1 MSLEIVRASF
11 FLSVFYLSLFTFRL
25 RRQTFLI
32 AFEEKKFGGMRL
44 TMFMYLCS
52 KKALSCFQ
60 FLKGAKGKRKIK
72 CA

>member
-11 FLSVFYLSLFTFRL
+11 FLSKLFTFSL

-44 TMFMYLCS
+44 AYYVYGPLFWESTLLLS
-52 KKALSCFQ
+52 VPERRLRKAE
-60 FLKGAKGKRKIK
+60 K
-72 CA
+72 